1 MSKIDFRLADSARFM
16 SVRRWR
22 AGSEWH
28 PRPHAHRFCE
38 LIVVLHGAERA
49 IIDNKA
55 YVCETG
61 HALFYPPDSFH
72 AEWQEGHALLEFYCI
87 EFQWKDCPKDM
98 PNLVRDRKG
107 RLLELARWLNAE
119 SLTQYPGDSDYQELA
134 GRMLVAELIRLAVS
148 PSHEVVDRV
157 SAFVRDHM
165 QEPIALD
172 DLAAWCKLNKFHLV
186 RVFRSLTGLT
196 PMEYVRS
203 ERLDTALRLLQE
215 TSLPLRSIAPRVG
228 FSDEYHLSRLLKA
241 RFGQGAR
248 ELRKQKAAEVE
259 A

>member
-1 MSKIDFRLADSARFM
+1 M

-28 PRPHAHRFCE
+28 PRPHSHRFCE
-38 LIVVLHGAERA
+38 LLVVLHGAELA
-49 IIDNKA
+49 IVDNKS

-61 HALFYPPDSFH
+61 HALFYPPGSIH
-72 AEWQEGHALLEFYCI
+72 AEWQEGNALLEFYCV
-87 EFQWKDCPKDM
+87 EFHWKDCPKDM
-98 PNLVRDRKG
+98 PHLVRDRKG

-119 SLTQYPGDSDYQELA
+119 SLTQYPGDSIYQELA
-134 GRMLVAELIRLAVS
+134 TRMLVAELIRLAVS
-148 PSHEVVDRV
+148 PPQEVVERV
-157 SAFVRDHM
+157 SMFVRDHL

-172 DLAAWCKLNKFHLV
+172 DLAVWCNLNKFHLV

-203 ERLDTALRLLQE
+203 ERLDTALRLLLE
-215 TSLPLRSIAPRVG
+215 TNLPLRSIAPRVG
-228 FSDEYHLSRLLKA
+228 FSDEYHLSRLLKV
-241 RFGQGAR
+241 RYGQGAR

-259 A
+259 V